1 MKLKKLKFT
10 VIAVAIGLSPLTLSA
25 QKPEKTPPKV
35 DDAKS
40 LKTLEDSIGF
50 MRAQRLKLEA
60 RTDSVLARDISDRAK
75 RLAMGGEVGALQ
87 QLELLLDSAQSR
99 LLAQRDR
106 IRLLKDGSQQIA
118 QAMLVVLVRADALPA
133 GDVAVVLLVDGVQV
147 KVVTFK
153 PDQAKTLTAGA
164 SEEVFR
170 GEIAPVEHKIFLQVA
185 GKGLSAGEVVTIPA
199 APRGVTYVEFVLKGG
214 RLVPTTW
221 TAKSSTF

>member
-1 MKLKKLKFT
+1 MALVL
-10 VIAVAIGLSPLTLSA
+10 GLSPLALSA
-25 QKPEKTPPKV
+25 QKPDKTPPKV

-40 LKTLEDSIGF
+40 LKTLEDSIGY

-106 IRLLKDGSQQIA
+106 IRLLKDASQPTG
-118 QAMLVVLVRADALPA
+118 QAMLVVLVRADALPP
-133 GDVAVVLLVDGVQV
+133 GDIAVVLLVDGAQV

-153 PDQAKTLTAGA
+153 PAQAKTLTAGA

-185 GKGLSAGEVVTIPA
+185 AKGLSVGEAVTIPA
-199 APRGVTYVEFVLKGG
+199 APKGVTYVEFVLKGG

-221 TAKSSTF
+221 TAKSSTY